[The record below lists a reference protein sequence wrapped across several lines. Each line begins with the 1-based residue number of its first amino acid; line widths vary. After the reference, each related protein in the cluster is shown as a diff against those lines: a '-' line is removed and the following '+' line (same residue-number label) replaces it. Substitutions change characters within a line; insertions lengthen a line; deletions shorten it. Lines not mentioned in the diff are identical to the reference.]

1 MKVEVLAL
9 ALAFIAVLT
18 IAGGTAW
25 ILYKVAKEV

>member
-1 MKVEVLAL
+1 MKVEVL

-18 IAGGTAW
+18 IAGGTVW